1 MTDLLEAAKAVID
14 CYDRHWP
21 IQTSLKVKKLR
32 AAVERA
38 DKPPADFMVWWKT
51 FPLNTYGIVP
61 AFHGWEAGQQAERER
76 IKEIVGE
83 LLDPKD
89 PWIHY
94 STLLEKIDGLDG
106 I

>member
-1 MTDLLEAAKAVID
+1 MNELLEAAKAVIERWD
-14 CYDRHWP
+14 SGRGIWDA
-21 IQTSLKVKKLR
+21 ISDLR

-76 IKEIVGE
+76 IKEIIKYQFGGLVSDLSE
-83 LLDPKD
+83 VM
-89 PWIHY
+89 
-94 STLLEKIDGLDG
+94 EMIDEPSD
-106 I
+106 